1 MPSGWIGAKSSLCL
15 PTAITHTLSIHS
27 LAESVIGDVT
37 NRVQIL
43 GRQTRDAIILADRK
57 KRDGSSVAWK
67 INKDFESCVTTLGQK
82 VFNAK
87 VSEEA
92 NMLECNFFSCLI
104 SLSQCLILLFLAFNV

>member
-1 MPSGWIGAKSSLCL
+1 MDGWKQRALCVCRQQL
-15 PTAITHTLSIHS
+15 HTLSIHS

-37 NRVQIL
+37 NRVQIS

-67 INKDFESCVTTLGQK
+67 INKDFESCVTTLEQK

-92 NMLECNFFSCLI
+92 NMLD
-104 SLSQCLILLFLAFNV
+104 